1 MGCNCKKLK
10 KGDDI
15 PLELSK
21 GYIQLNLSKK
31 DRIIAILKFI
41 FFISILLPL
50 IAFNK
55 LWKKVTELK
64 QM

>member
-31 DRIIAILKFI
+31 ERIFLILKIIIA
-41 FFISILLPL
+41 ISILLPFIVL
-50 IAFNK
+50 IK
-55 LWKKVTELK
+55 LWKKVTE
-64 QM
+64 

>member
-21 GYIQLNLSKK
+21 GYIRLNLSTKN
-31 DRIIAILKFI
+31 RIFLILKFI
-41 FFISILLPL
+41 IFISILLPFIVL
-50 IAFNK
+50 IK
-55 LWKKVTELK
+55 LWKKVTE
-64 QM
+64 

>member
-15 PLELSK
+15 PSELSK

-31 DRIIAILKFI
+31 ERIFLILKII
-41 FFISILLPL
+41 FFISILLP
-50 IAFNK
+50 IITIIK
-55 LWKKVTELK
+55 LWKKVTE
-64 QM
+64 

>member
-21 GYIQLNLSKK
+21 GYIQLNLSTKN
-31 DRIIAILKFI
+31 RIFLILKFI
-41 FFISILLPL
+41 IFISILLPFIVL
-50 IAFNK
+50 IK
-55 LWKKVTELK
+55 LWKKVTE
-64 QM
+64 